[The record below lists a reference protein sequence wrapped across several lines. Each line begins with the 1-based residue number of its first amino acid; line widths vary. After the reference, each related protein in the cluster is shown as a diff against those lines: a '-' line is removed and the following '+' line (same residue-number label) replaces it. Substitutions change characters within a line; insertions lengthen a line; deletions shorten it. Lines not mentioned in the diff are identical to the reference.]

1 MGESMLKDEEMA
13 YIGEYVKSH
22 LNDWLGQ
29 TNVIPFAKQLEISER
44 ITRVETEIKGQNEQ
58 IKMMLDTMNKRFEQV
73 DKRFEQVDKRFEQV
87 DKRFEQVDKRFS
99 QMFAYFT
106 TSFVIIATLMSV
118 YQFVV

>member
-1 MGESMLKDEEMA
+1 MLKDEEMA

-73 DKRFEQVDKRFEQV
+73 DKRFEQVDKRF
-87 DKRFEQVDKRFS
+87 S